1 VVDPYLRGEHRW
13 WHLSGIPPELRTAND
28 DGWLGPPGTVLD
40 VGCGL
45 GVELAY
51 LSSQGWRSCGADLS
65 MTAVQRAH
73 AEHTAVSFVLA
84 DAVRLPFAD
93 HVFDLV
99 LDRGCFHYLDPPQRH
114 TYAGETTRVLRPG
127 GRMLLRACL
136 NSAGIRNDITEAVIV
151 STFAGWSI
159 DSLKPVQ
166 LPSDTREMP
175 ALEARLRRPQC
186 SR

>member
-1 VVDPYLRGEHRW
+1 MVDPYVRGEHCW
-13 WHLSGIPPELRTAND
+13 WHLSDVPPELSAASD
-28 DGWLGPPGTVLD
+28 DGWLGPPGKVLD

-51 LSSQGWRSCGADLS
+51 LARAGWHGCGADLS
-65 MTAVQRAH
+65 ITAVQRAH
-73 AEHTAVSFVLA
+73 AEYAGVGFVLA

-99 LDRGCFHYLDPPQRH
+99 LDRGCFHYLDPQQRH
-114 TYAGETTRVLRPG
+114 SYAGETGRVLRPG

-136 NSAGIRNDITEAVIV
+136 KSAGIRNDITEEVIM

-175 ALEARLRRPQC
+175 ALETRLRRTQC
-186 SR
+186 SP